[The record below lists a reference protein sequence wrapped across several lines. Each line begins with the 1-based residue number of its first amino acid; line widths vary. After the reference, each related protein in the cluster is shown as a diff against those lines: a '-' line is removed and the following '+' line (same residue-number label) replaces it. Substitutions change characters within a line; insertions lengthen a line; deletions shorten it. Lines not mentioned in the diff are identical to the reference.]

1 MIELSNGHSFEFA
14 AASGALA
21 FDGRGWPWDWPFRW
35 TGLLDPRL
43 FTIVTKTIMPELWKG
58 NLQWRAPWRVVKFL
72 SAQGNV
78 INPVLLLARPNLL
91 AGAVNAVGLTS
102 PGLEIFLERDCPV
115 IERAGCKVII
125 SITRERGLSC
135 KKMARRL
142 NGQRNVVGI
151 EYNASCPNT
160 DPVLL
165 QNAEIVARNCYGIKE
180 VSDYPLLLKL
190 SYAQPYIEIARSV
203 EGIVEAISINSVP
216 WNSVYPDKKSP
227 LANLGGGG
235 VSGKIVQQFTWKMV
249 SELSRETKIPVIGP
263 SIWEYE
269 DIWRLRMLGASAYHF
284 GTIFFYPWKPTSY
297 VRKFIKEQEV
307 SR

>member
-1 MIELSNGHSFEFA
+1 MIKLSNGHQLEFV
-14 AASGALA
+14 AASGSLA
-21 FDGRGWPWDWPFRW
+21 FDGRGWPWEWPLRW
-35 TGLLDPRL
+35 LGLLDPSL
-43 FTIVTKTIMPELWKG
+43 FTIVTKTIMPAPWKG
-58 NLQWRAPWRVVKFL
+58 NLQWHAPWRVVKFL

-91 AGAVNAVGLTS
+91 AGAVNAVELTS

-190 SYAQPYIEIARSV
+190 SYTQPYIEIARSV

-216 WNSVYPDKKSP
+216 WKIIYPDRESP
-227 LANLGGGG
+227 LAKYGGGG
-235 VSGKIVQQFTWKMV
+235 VSGKNAQPFAWRMV
-249 SELSRETKIPVIGP
+249 SGLSRETKIPVIGP
-263 SIWEYE
+263 SVWEYE
-269 DIWRLRMLGASAYHF
+269 DIIRLKRLGASAVHF
-284 GTIFFYPWKPTSY
+284 GTIFFLPWKPTGY
-297 VRKFIKEQEV
+297 VKRWLREQ
-307 SR
+307 RG